1 MKNHMN
7 SHQED
12 MQCSGERGVLYG
24 EQALQAV
31 RKSPD
36 WESIHISLEV
46 VRKGSFRA
54 AAEHLGTS
62 INVLRRRVDDL
73 ERALGVKLLTRHVDG
88 VRITSEGQKVFDAA
102 KKMEAASY
110 ELVKASEQTN
120 NNLSG
125 EVKLAVTEGLG
136 TFWIAPRLVEFQRAN
151 PNLLVDVHCAM
162 KSADVLRLE
171 ADVAIQITRPTV
183 PDLRMIKL
191 GRLHFMCFASPE
203 YIEIFGHPRDAA
215 DLVNHRILI
224 QSDDN
229 VQWRTLYDRLFPGIP
244 ASDLV
249 ALRTNVSSA
258 HYWSIAKG
266 GGIGVLP
273 TYAYWI
279 GSPIVPL
286 DLDVHEHI
294 DIWLTYHP
302 DAKSIPRVSRLIDWV
317 IQSFSPEKYPWFRD
331 EFIHPEKLLNL
342 YPGDRLPVSPIVESR
357 ARPRA

>member
-1 MKNHMN
+1 MN

-12 MQCSGERGVLYG
+12 MQLSGERGVLYG
-24 EQALQAV
+24 EQAIQAV

-88 VRITSEGQKVFDAA
+88 VRITAEGQKIFDAA
-102 KKMEAASY
+102 QKMEAASY
-110 ELVKASEQTN
+110 ELLKASEQTN
-120 NNLSG
+120 INLSG
-125 EVKLAVTEGLG
+125 EVRLAVTEGLG
-136 TFWIAPRLVEFQRAN
+136 TFWIAPRLVDFQRAN

-171 ADVAIQITRPTV
+171 ADVAIQITRPTI

-191 GRLHFMCFASPE
+191 GRLHFMCFASPG
-203 YIEIFGHPRDAA
+203 YIETFGHPRDAA
-215 DLVNHRILI
+215 DLVNHRILV

-229 VQWRTLYDRLFPGIP
+229 VQWRALYDRLFPGIP

-258 HYWSIAKG
+258 HYWSIAHG
-266 GGIGVLP
+266 GGIGMLP
-273 TYAYWI
+273 TYAYSL
-279 GSPIVPL
+279 GSPLVPL
-286 DLDVHEHI
+286 DLDLHETV

-331 EFIHPEKLLNL
+331 EFLHPEKLSTLF
-342 YPGDRLPVSPIVESR
+342 PSESLPFPLP
-357 ARPRA
+357 RPRPAL